1 MFIEDSVG
9 DRVWVDLEQCKK
21 LVDNICLTFQTKQ
34 STSAQSSGEGTSGAK
49 SSAGDPTGS
58 SSSTAG
64 GGGGGGG
71 GEDNGGLVLTDV
83 DVEPRFS
90 RATCNSLKA
99 HILQLISDAFS
110 RHAHP
115 PDTVSRN
122 LLRFLSSVAGYS
134 DVRVSVAQKMES
146 WIQNPKV

>member
-1 MFIEDSVG
+1 M
-9 DRVWVDLEQCKK
+9 WVDLEQCKK

-49 SSAGDPTGS
+49 SSAGEPTGS
-58 SSSTAG
+58 SSSIA